1 MTLGKVIII
10 QIVLSTTQYGEKIYH
25 LDNIV
30 NHKVSI
36 NSSVK
41 KPIEV
46 KSVMSATR
54 EVHETECRIPVIVFF
69 IYCEMQVC

>member
-1 MTLGKVIII
+1 MTFGKAIII

-30 NHKVSI
+30 DHKVSI

-41 KPIEV
+41 RPIEEQ
-46 KSVMSATR
+46 SVMSAT
-54 EVHETECRIPVIVFF
+54 
-69 IYCEMQVC
+69 

>member
-1 MTLGKVIII
+1 MTLGKAIII

-30 NHKVSI
+30 DHKVSI

-41 KPIEV
+41 RPIEEQ
-46 KSVMSATR
+46 SVMSAT
-54 EVHETECRIPVIVFF
+54 
-69 IYCEMQVC
+69 